1 MVCHK
6 SHRIYSS
13 AFAGGISEFK
23 FNELHLENII
33 HPSQNGESA
42 SYQHQAVES
51 KEREETDCKCQRNFI
66 LFICGIPRRSRHAK
80 LA

>member
-13 AFAGGISEFK
+13 AFAGGIFEFK
-23 FNELHLENII
+23 FNELHSENII
-33 HPSQNGESA
+33 HP